1 MDYESVIG
9 LEVHVQIKTESKLF
23 CSCPTGF
30 GASPN
35 SQICPICTG
44 QPGALP
50 VLNQKAVE
58 SLVKTALALNCR
70 VNEESIFARKQYFYP
85 DLPKNY
91 QISQYEKPLSE
102 KGYLMISEPAKK
114 VGITR
119 IHLEED
125 AGKLLH
131 TIGPVELKYS
141 LVDLNRTGIPLMEI
155 VSEPDISSPEE
166 AQEYLSRLKMTLQYL
181 EVSDCDME
189 KGSLRCDANISVRPS
204 GIKTLGTKV
213 ELKNMNSFRGVQDAI
228 AYEIERQIGAIRQG
242 ERIVQETR
250 LWDAGKKESRPMRS
264 KEEAHDYRYFPEP
277 DLLPLRL
284 ESQWIENIRQSLPE
298 LPADKRNRFLRDYLL
313 SEYDAAVLTSDIH
326 LADFYEKT
334 VKQNPLPQ
342 FPKIVSNW
350 ITTELLGRLN
360 EQNKTILDSPISP
373 PHLAELAEMILAGT
387 ISGKIAKT
395 VFDEMWQSR
404 RNPKSIVQEKGL
416 TQVLDEKE
424 IENWAALAIQQ
435 NPKAVEEFRGGK
447 EKALQALI
455 GSVMKLSK
463 GKANPERVNQT
474 LKKKLSIDSK

>member
-373 PHLAELAEMILAGT
+373 PHLAELAAMILAGT